1 MKKQMILWLYA
12 CVLILFGCQAKD
24 PTTISLKSAVLS
36 CDQEEITTTETA
48 EITYKIDPENV
59 ELDKDCF
66 YVNGGEITLQDHSI
80 LFQSSDPGTYEIFL
94 SKDDIKSN
102 TITIQV
108 IEKDSAASLTK
119 PTINDD
125 TEETPTQEAM
135 PQNAPS
141 NLDYFFE
148 NAQSYL
154 DTSVPVWV
162 QGDLPQAQIADED
175 GTMQTILYNDDH
187 TRYVILKGEVDIG
200 SCRAAV
206 SGLLSKDANG
216 HYVIDVDT
224 IQQIK

>member
-1 MKKQMILWLYA
+1 MKKQMILWLCA
-12 CVLILFGCQAKD
+12 CVLILFGCQAED
-24 PTTISLKSAVLS
+24 STTISLKSAVLS

-48 EITYKIDPENV
+48 EITYKIDPESV
-59 ELDKDCF
+59 RLDEDCF
-66 YVNGGEITLQDHSI
+66 YANGGEITLQDNSI
-80 LFQSSDPGTYEIFL
+80 LFQSKEAGTYEIFL

-108 IEKDSAASLTK
+108 IEKDSAADLTK
-119 PTINDD
+119 PSISDEAKD
-125 TEETPTQEAM
+125 VEAQEVV

-148 NAQSYL
+148 NAQAYL